1 MLLHKK
7 NPMVDTPKL
16 ELREISKSFPGVQA
30 LDSVNLLLRKG
41 TVHALVGEN
50 GAGKSTLMKILDG
63 VHQPDEGKMLLD
75 GEEIT
80 IANPI
85 EARRHGIAMIF
96 QELTYIPDL
105 TIAENLCLGDWP
117 MGKYGVD
124 WKALK
129 QNAQSLLESENLP
142 YAPDT
147 LMRSLSV
154 SDIQMIEILKA
165 VNHNAQIVI
174 MDEPTSALTERE
186 VERLFEKIETLK
198 NRGVSI
204 VYISHKMDE
213 IFRIA
218 NDVTVI
224 RDGKYITSLPMSK
237 VTESDLIQHMVG
249 RKLEN
254 QFPKEEI
261 EIADEVLRVE
271 NLRVDGV
278 FSDINFNLRAGEIL
292 GFFGLMG
299 AGRTEIMRTLFG
311 LDRYDGGDIFI
322 SGKKASNKTVAESM
336 QAGVALLTED
346 RRRSGI
352 IPMRSVKE
360 NTTIS
365 SLGRYYRS
373 GKYYKKKE
381 LEEVRQ
387 ACASMNVKTPSL
399 DAHISTLSGGNQ
411 QKVLLAR
418 WLLRDPRILILDEP
432 TRGIDVGAKKEI
444 YQLMT
449 AFAKRGNGIIMVSSE
464 MPELIGMCDRIYVL
478 HEGRM
483 TGELSRRE
491 FSQQAIMNLAI
502 Q

>member
-1 MLLHKK
+1 MRREIV
-7 NPMVDTPKL
+7 MAAEYKL
-16 ELREISKSFPGVQA
+16 ELRNICKSFPGVRA
-30 LDSVNLLLRKG
+30 LDGVNLALRKG
-41 TVHALVGEN
+41 SVHALVGEN

-63 VHQPDEGKMLLD
+63 VHQPDDGQILLD
-75 GEEIT
+75 GREIR

-85 EARRHGIAMIF
+85 EARRYGIAMIF
-96 QELTYIPDL
+96 QELTYVPDL

-117 MGKYGVD
+117 KGKYGVD
-124 WKALK
+124 WAVLRR
-129 QNAQSLLESENLP
+129 NAVELLRKEGLSYP
-142 YAPDT
+142 HDT

-165 VNHNAQIVI
+165 VNHNAEIVI
-174 MDEPTSALTERE
+174 MDEPTSALTDRE
-186 VERLFEKIETLK
+186 VEKLFGKIADLK
-198 NRGVSI
+198 ARGVAI

-213 IFRIA
+213 IYRIA
-218 NDVTVI
+218 DDVTVL
-224 RDGKYITSLPMSK
+224 RDGQYIKTMPVSE
-237 VTESDLIQHMVG
+237 VTEEALIELMVG

-254 QFPKEEI
+254 QFPKETLPI
-261 EIADEVLRVE
+261 GDEVLRVE
-271 NLRVDGV
+271 NLRVNGV
-278 FSDINFNLRAGEIL
+278 FQDINFHLHAGEIL

-299 AGRTEIMRTLFG
+299 AGRTEIMRAIFG
-311 LDRYDGGDIFI
+311 LDRYDGGAVFI
-322 SGKKASNKTVAESM
+322 EGKKSGIRSVAESVRS
-336 QAGVALLTED
+336 GVAMLTED

-373 GKYYKKKE
+373 GRYFKSRE
-381 LEEVRQ
+381 LREVED
-387 ACASMNVKTPSL
+387 ACASMHVKTPSL
-399 DAHISTLSGGNQ
+399 DAHIATLSGGNQ

-418 WLLRDPRILILDEP
+418 WLLCEPRILILDEP

-449 AFAKRGNGIIMVSSE
+449 EFARKGNGIIMVSSE

-478 HEGRM
+478 HEGRL
-483 TGELSRRE
+483 TGELAHGQ
-491 FSQQAIMNLAI
+491 FSQQAIMNMAI

>member
-1 MLLHKK
+1 MA
-7 NPMVDTPKL
+7 DIPKL
-16 ELREISKSFPGVQA
+16 ELNGISKSFPGVQA
-30 LDSVNLLLRKG
+30 LDGVNLLLRRG

-63 VHQPDEGKMLLD
+63 VHQPDAGQILLD
-75 GEEIT
+75 GIKIS

-96 QELTYIPDL
+96 QELTYVPDL

-117 MGKYGVD
+117 TGRYGVN
-124 WKALK
+124 WRVLR
-129 QNAQSLLESENLP
+129 QNAEDLLERECLP
-142 YAPDT
+142 YSPDT

-186 VERLFEKIETLK
+186 VERLFDKIEALRA
-198 NRGVSI
+198 RGVSI

-218 NDVTVI
+218 DDVTVI
-224 RDGKYITSLPMSK
+224 RDGKYIISMPMSE
-237 VTESDLIQHMVG
+237 VTESSLIQHMVG

-254 QFPKEEI
+254 QFPKESIVIGE
-261 EIADEVLRVE
+261 EVLRVDK
-271 NLRVDGV
+271 LRVDGV
-278 FSDINFNLRAGEIL
+278 FNNINFNLFSGEIL

-311 LDRYDGGDIFI
+311 LDKYDGGEIYIDGQIV
-322 SGKKASNKTVAESM
+322 SNGTVAESM
-336 QAGVALLTED
+336 QTGIAMLTED

-365 SLGRYYRS
+365 SLDRYYQSGRYF
-373 GKYYKKKE
+373 KKKE
-381 LEEVRQ
+381 LEEVQR

-399 DAHISTLSGGNQ
+399 DTHISTLSGGNQ

-418 WLLRDPRILILDEP
+418 WLLRNPRILILDEP

-449 AFAKRGNGIIMVSSE
+449 DFAKRGNGIIMVSSE

-483 TGELSRRE
+483 TGELRREE

>member
-1 MLLHKK
+1 
-7 NPMVDTPKL
+7 MVDTPKL

>member
-1 MLLHKK
+1 MTH
-7 NPMVDTPKL
+7 TPKL
-16 ELREISKSFPGVQA
+16 ELQGICKSFPGVRA
-30 LDSVNLLLRKG
+30 LDGVNLVLRKG

-63 VHQPDEGKMLLD
+63 VHQPDEGRILLD
-75 GEEIT
+75 GDEIT

-96 QELTYIPDL
+96 QELTYVPDL

-117 MGKYGVD
+117 MGKYGVN
-124 WKALK
+124 WTAVKENAK
-129 QNAQSLLESENLP
+129 QLLDQEHLHYS
-142 YAPDT
+142 PDT

-154 SDIQMIEILKA
+154 SDIQMIEIIKA
-165 VNHNAQIVI
+165 VNHNTQIVI

-186 VERLFEKIETLK
+186 VERLFEKIVGLK
-198 NRGVSI
+198 ERGVSI

-213 IFRIA
+213 IFRISD
-218 NDVTVI
+218 DVTII
-224 RDGKYITSLPMSK
+224 RDGAFIASMPLSE
-237 VTESDLIQHMVG
+237 VTESDLVQHMVG

-254 QFPKEEI
+254 QFTKENI
-261 EIADEVLRVE
+261 EIGEEVLRVE

-278 FSDINFNLRAGEIL
+278 FNNISFSLRSGEIL
-292 GFFGLMG
+292 GFYGLMG

-311 LDRYDGGDIFI
+311 LDHYDGGTICI
-322 SGKKASNKTVAESM
+322 EGKEVKNRTVSESM
-336 QAGVALLTED
+336 RSGMALLTED

-352 IPMRSVKE
+352 IPMRSVRE

-365 SLGRYYRS
+365 SLDRYYRS
-373 GKYYKKKE
+373 GRYFKKKE
-381 LEEVRQ
+381 LEEVRE
-387 ACASMNVKTPSL
+387 ACDSMNVKTPSL

-418 WLLRDPRILILDEP
+418 WLLRNPRILILDEP

-464 MPELIGMCDRIYVL
+464 MPELIGMCDRICVL

-483 TGELSRRE
+483 TGELHRKD

>member
-1 MLLHKK
+1 M
-7 NPMVDTPKL
+7 L
-16 ELREISKSFPGVQA
+16 ELQGICKSFPGVRA
-30 LDSVNLLLRKG
+30 LDGVHLELKAG
-41 TVHALVGEN
+41 AVHALVGEN

-63 VHQPDEGKMLLD
+63 VHQPDEGKILLS
-75 GEEIT
+75 GKETVISS
-80 IANPI
+80 PI
-85 EARRHGIAMIF
+85 DARRNGIAMIF
-96 QELTYIPDL
+96 QELTYVPDL

-117 MGKYGVD
+117 RNRFGVD
-124 WKALK
+124 WKKLRRDA
-129 QNAQSLLESENLP
+129 AQLLEKEGLP
-142 YAPDT
+142 YSPDT

-165 VNHNAQIVI
+165 VNHSANIII

-186 VERLFEKIETLK
+186 VERLFGKIADLK
-198 NRGVSI
+198 RRGVAI

-218 NDVTVI
+218 DDVTVL
-224 RDGKYITSLPMSK
+224 RDGMFIKSMPIADIS
-237 VTESDLIQHMVG
+237 EADLIELMVG

-254 QFPKEEI
+254 QFPKE
-261 EIADEVLRVE
+261 AVPLGDEVLRVE
-271 NLRVDGV
+271 NLEVEGV
-278 FSDINFNLRAGEIL
+278 FRNINFNLRSGEIV

-299 AGRTEIMRTLFG
+299 AGRTEIMRAIFG
-311 LDRYDGGDIFI
+311 LDRYDGGNIFI
-322 SGKKASNKTVAESM
+322 EGKKTANRSVSESVR
-336 QAGVALLTED
+336 AGVAMLTED

-365 SLGRYYRS
+365 SLDRYYKSGRYFKRR
-373 GKYYKKKE
+373 E
-381 LEEVRQ
+381 QEEVGA

-399 DAHISTLSGGNQ
+399 DTHISTLSGGNQ

-418 WLLRDPRILILDEP
+418 WLLCEPRILILDEP

-449 AFAKRGNGIIMVSSE
+449 AFAKKGNGIIMVSSE

-478 HEGRM
+478 HEGRL
-483 TGELSRRE
+483 TGELARE
-491 FSQQAIMNLAI
+491 DFSQQAIMNLAI

>member
-1 MLLHKK
+1 MADEL
-7 NPMVDTPKL
+7 KL
-16 ELREISKSFPGVQA
+16 ELRRISKSFPGVRA
-30 LDSVNLLLRKG
+30 LDGVNLSLRKG

-63 VHQPDEGKMLLD
+63 VHQPDAGQILLD
-75 GEEIT
+75 GREIRIT
-80 IANPI
+80 SPI

-96 QELTYIPDL
+96 QELSYVPDL

-117 MGKYGVD
+117 TGRFGVD
-124 WKALK
+124 WKALGR
-129 QNAQSLLESENLP
+129 NAEALLAREGLSYDP
-142 YAPDT
+142 TA

-165 VNHNAQIVI
+165 VSHNAEIVI

-186 VERLFEKIETLK
+186 VERLFTKIAALK
-198 NRGVSI
+198 ERGVSI
-204 VYISHKMDE
+204 VYISHKMAE
-213 IFRIA
+213 IYKIA
-218 NDVTVI
+218 DDVTVL
-224 RDGKYITSLPMSK
+224 RDGRHIKSMPMAD
-237 VTESDLIQHMVG
+237 VTEAALVELMVG

-254 QFPKEEI
+254 QFPKESVPVGG
-261 EIADEVLRVE
+261 EVLRVE

-278 FSDINFNLRAGEIL
+278 FDNIDFHLRSGEIV

-299 AGRTEIMRTLFG
+299 AGRTEIMRAIFG
-311 LDRYDGGDIFI
+311 LDRYDGGHIFI
-322 SGKKASNKTVAESM
+322 EGKQVGNRSVAESVRS
-336 QAGVALLTED
+336 GVAMLTED

-352 IPMRSVKE
+352 IPMRSVRE

-365 SLGRYYRS
+365 SLGKYYRS
-373 GKYYKKKE
+373 GRYFRKKE
-381 LEEVRQ
+381 LDEVAA
-387 ACASMNVKTPSL
+387 ACESMNVKTPSL

-418 WLLRDPRILILDEP
+418 WLLCEPRILILDEP

-449 AFAKRGNGIIMVSSE
+449 SFARKGNGIIMVSSE

-478 HEGRM
+478 HEGRL
-483 TGELSRRE
+483 TGELRRE
-491 FSQQAIMNLAI
+491 QFSQEAVMNLAI

>member
-1 MLLHKK
+1 MAA
-7 NPMVDTPKL
+7 DCKL
-16 ELREISKSFPGVQA
+16 ELRNISKSFPGVRA
-30 LDSVNLLLRKG
+30 LDGVNLALRAG

-63 VHQPDEGKMLLD
+63 VHQPDGGEILLD
-75 GEEIT
+75 GKAIT
-80 IANPI
+80 IASPI
-85 EARRHGIAMIF
+85 EARRYGIAMIF
-96 QELTYIPDL
+96 QELTYVPDL

-117 MGKYGVD
+117 RGRFGVD
-124 WKALK
+124 WAALRK
-129 QNAQSLLESENLP
+129 NAAALLRTEGLSYP
-142 YAPDT
+142 HDT
-147 LMRSLSV
+147 PMRSLSV

-174 MDEPTSALTERE
+174 MDEPTSALTDRE
-186 VERLFEKIETLK
+186 VDNLFGKIADLK
-198 NRGVSI
+198 SRGVAI

-218 NDVTVI
+218 DEVTVLRDGQYIKTMPIADVTE
-224 RDGKYITSLPMSK
+224 DA
-237 VTESDLIQHMVG
+237 LIELMVG

-254 QFPKEEI
+254 QFPKEEVPVG
-261 EIADEVLRVE
+261 DEVLRVE
-271 NLRVDGV
+271 GLRVDGI
-278 FSDINFNLRAGEIL
+278 FQDINFHLRAGEIL

-299 AGRTEIMRTLFG
+299 AGRTEIMRAIFG
-311 LDRYDGGDIFI
+311 LDRYDGGHIFI
-322 SGKKASNKTVAESM
+322 EGKPAVNRSVSESVR
-336 QAGVALLTED
+336 AGMAMLTED

-352 IPMRSVKE
+352 IPMRSVRE

-373 GKYYKKKE
+373 GRYFKARE
-381 LEEVRQ
+381 QREVED
-387 ACASMNVKTPSL
+387 ACASMHVKTPSL
-399 DAHISTLSGGNQ
+399 DAHIATLSGGNQ

-418 WLLRDPRILILDEP
+418 WLLCEPRVLILDEP

-449 AFAKRGNGIIMVSSE
+449 EFARKGNGIIMVSSE

-478 HEGRM
+478 HEGRL
-483 TGELSRRE
+483 TGELARE
-491 FSQQAIMNLAI
+491 QFSQQAIMNLAI